1 MNVFTMIVIIVAICV
16 VGDILKRIFDVKK
29 IKATNPQQ
37 QDIAQLIAINEK
49 LNNQVKALE
58 TRVINL
64 ETIVTQEGYDLK
76 QTINSL

>member
-29 IKATNPQQ
+29 IKATTPQQ

>member
-1 MNVFTMIVIIVAICV
+1 MGLWTMIVAIVGIVV

-29 IKATNPQQ
+29 TAGANSNDVQR
-37 QDIAQLIAINEK
+37 LIAINEE
-49 LNNQVKALE
+49 LNGQVKTLE
-58 TRVINL
+58 KRVATL